1 MPIALTAVA
10 LPAGMASAQEMGD
23 HAWSGSRA
31 ESDVAVLGK
40 AESAHDDPS
49 LRTPK
54 LKKSNSGN
62 QYRYTVLLSSFIFYQ
77 TLSI

>member
-1 MPIALTAVA
+1 MRKKWATMPGPVR
-10 LPAGMASAQEMGD
+10 E
-23 HAWSGSRA
+23 R

-62 QYRYTVLLSSFIFYQ
+62 QYRYTVLLSSFISIRLYQ
-77 TLSI
+77 YD